1 MVVEGWDFFD
11 AFYMAVITLTTV
23 GYEELYP
30 LSTLGRMVVIVYL
43 VLGLGVFFYGITQV
57 GELLIRGELKRTLG
71 RRLMDSTIRSVKDHT
86 IVCGCGRMGLKLCV
100 LLAEKGERFVVV
112 DQDPEAVAVAME
124 RGWSVSVGDATH
136 DATLRALG
144 IDRAKG
150 LAAVLTSDADN
161 LFVVLSAR
169 LLNPDLM
176 ILARATEE
184 GTVDKMERAGAD
196 QVVNVHQI
204 GAKQMLQLLWNSSH

>member
-1 MVVEGWDFFD
+1 
-11 AFYMAVITLTTV
+11 
-23 GYEELYP
+23 
-30 LSTLGRMVVIVYL
+30 
-43 VLGLGVFFYGITQV
+43 
-57 GELLIRGELKRTLG
+57 
-71 RRLMDSTIRSVKDHT
+71 
-86 IVCGCGRMGLKLCV
+86 
-100 LLAEKGERFVVV
+100 
-112 DQDPEAVAVAME
+112 ME

-144 IDRAKG
+144 IDRARG

-169 LLNPDLM
+169 LLNPDLPDLL

-184 GTVDKMERAGAD
+184 ESVDKMERAGAD

-204 GAKQMLQLLWNSSH
+204 GANQILQVLRSPSP

>member
-11 AFYMAVITLTTV
+11 ALYMAVITLTTV
-23 GYEELYP
+23 GFEEVYP
-30 LSTLGRMVVIVYL
+30 LSTPGRMVVLVYL
-43 VLGLGVFFYGITQV
+43 VSGLGVFFYGITQV
-57 GELLIRGELKRTLG
+57 GELLIRGELRRTLG

-86 IVCGCGRMGLKLCV
+86 IVCGCGRMGLRLCA
-100 LLAEKGERFVVV
+100 LLAENGERFVVV
-112 DQDPEAVAVAME
+112 DRDPEAVAVAID

-136 DATLRALG
+136 DSTLRALG
-144 IDRAKG
+144 IDRARG

-184 GTVDKMERAGAD
+184 ESVDKMERAGAD

-204 GAKQMLQLLWNSSH
+204 GAKQMLQLLWSSSP

>member
-11 AFYMAVITLTTV
+11 ALYMAVITLTTV
-23 GYEELYP
+23 GFEEVNT
-30 LSTLGRMVVIVYL
+30 LSTPGRVVVIVYL
-43 VLGLGVFFYGITQV
+43 VLGLGVFFYGVTQV
-57 GELLIRGELKRTLG
+57 GELLIRGELRRMLG

-86 IVCGCGRMGLKLCV
+86 IVCGCGRMGLRLCV

-112 DQDPEAVAVAME
+112 DRDPEAVAVAIE

-144 IDRAKG
+144 IDRARG
-150 LAAVLTSDADN
+150 LVAVLTSDADN
-161 LFVVLSAR
+161 LFVALSAR

-176 ILARATEE
+176 ILTRATEE
-184 GTVDKMERAGAD
+184 ESVDKMQRAGAD
-196 QVVNVHQI
+196 EVVNVHQI
-204 GAKQMLQLLWNSSH
+204 GANQVLQLLRNSSP